1 MNGKN
6 GKIAIKEAIIVEG
19 RYDKAKVSRLFDAV
33 IVETFGFGIF
43 SDEKKLALIRSL
55 AKKCGIIILTDSD
68 SAGFLIRNYIKGAI
82 TAGTVKHAYI
92 PDIPG
97 KERRKSAPSAE
108 GNLGVE
114 GIPDN
119 IIVNAVLSAGADER
133 EPDENV
139 RKITKADLYED
150 GLNGR
155 QDSSAKRKKLLKTLE
170 LPEHLSVNAL
180 CGVLNTMMSFEEY
193 KQLILKINE

>member
-1 MNGKN
+1 MDGKN

-68 SAGFLIRNYIKGAI
+68 SAGFLIRNYIKGVI

-139 RKITKADLYED
+139 RNITKADLYED

-155 QDSSAKRKKLLKTLE
+155 QDSSAKRKKLLKMLD

>member
-1 MNGKN
+1 MVHGN
-6 GKIAIKEAIIVEG
+6 GKILIKEAIIVEG
-19 RYDKAKVSRLFDAV
+19 RYDKAKVSRLFDTV

-43 SDEKKLALIRSL
+43 SDNKRLALIRSL

-68 SAGFLIRNYIKGAI
+68 SAGFMIRNYIKGSI
-82 TAGTVKHAYI
+82 SEGVVKHAYI

-97 KERRKSAPSAE
+97 KERRKTAPSAE

-114 GIPDN
+114 GIPDK
-119 IIVNAVLSAGADER
+119 IITDAVLSAGADKVDTRRNE
-133 EPDENV
+133 
-139 RKITKADLYED
+139 KLITKLDLYED

-155 QDSSAKRKKLLKTLE
+155 PDSSAKRKILLKTLN

-180 CGVLNTMMSFEEY
+180 CDVLNTVMSFEEY
-193 KQLILKINE
+193 KKIIEKINE